1 MIPSVDKGKHG
12 FDGQKCAHTASSPL
26 AIRQVFPAGL
36 FLSGHISAPAK
47 LLRTCQRWIF
57 QGFLVFEPQA
67 GRRPP
72 RRKGQKAPKR
82 RGDRRVCPCQLMVP
96 YYDSTFAP
104 PWQPCYPVRLHGFY
118 VSMTFSN
125 GNMRFCRFTKKVL
138 PCIMSTVIH
147 NMNCFSFLSSNRQK
161 AARWCGF
168 RRVWD
173 IFAANRRLCHAQTPV
188 FVIFLLCGQQRA
200 ADGLG
205 AQQHLVVAVE
215 QNLYLLHAL
224 Q

>member
-1 MIPSVDKGKHG
+1 MGPPKCFFCVHSMVPSVDKGKHG

-82 RGDRRVCPCQLMVP
+82 RGDRRVCPCQLMVLYTKASQKKSGKTERP
-96 YYDSTFAP
+96 PVEEKRNSRLRRELLFVNQRYPPKPWRRCAGHRNAP
-104 PWQPCYPVRLHGFY
+104 QCGSPWR
-118 VSMTFSN
+118 
-125 GNMRFCRFTKKVL
+125 
-138 PCIMSTVIH
+138 
-147 NMNCFSFLSSNRQK
+147 
-161 AARWCGF
+161 CG
-168 RRVWD
+168 
-173 IFAANRRLCHAQTPV
+173 P
-188 FVIFLLCGQQRA
+188 
-200 ADGLG
+200 DGR
-205 AQQHLVVAVE
+205 
-215 QNLYLLHAL
+215 
-224 Q
+224 